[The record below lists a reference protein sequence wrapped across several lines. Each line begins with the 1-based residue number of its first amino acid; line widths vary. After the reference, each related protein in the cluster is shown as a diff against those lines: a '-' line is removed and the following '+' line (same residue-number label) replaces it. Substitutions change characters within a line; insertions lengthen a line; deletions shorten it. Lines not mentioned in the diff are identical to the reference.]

1 MAYRYTL
8 HSFYFGS
15 TCRIAQSRYPAAFK
29 KTSTVTRLL
38 SVAHWKYMALSA
50 HEHYRQKYLNARQI
64 VSIFEWPNLN
74 KGNLDT
80 SVSRPTTFWIHLQLT
95 VVVQRRILLQ
105 LLLHAAICLRP
116 PHHGCHI
123 HHSRSSCGALPCAAS
138 SAAGPIIRGRCHHP
152 PAPGD
157 APLPQL
163 HANIGHTAHRRPFR
177 VRALAHRLRSRLPI
191 TATA

>member
-29 KTSTVTRLL
+29 KTSTVARLL

-50 HEHYRQKYLNARQI
+50 LEHYRQKYLNARQI

-80 SVSRPTTFWIHLQLT
+80 AVSRPTTLWIHLQLT
-95 VVVQRRILLQ
+95 AVVQRRLLLQ
-105 LLLHAAICLRP
+105 LLLHAAICLRSP
-116 PHHGCHI
+116 RHGRHI
-123 HHSRSSCGALPCAAS
+123 RSSCGALPRAAS
-138 SAAGPIIRGRCHHP
+138 AAAGPIIRGRCHHP
-152 PAPGD
+152 PALED

-163 HANIGHTAHRRPFR
+163 HANIGHASRRRPFR
-177 VRALAHRLRSRLPI
+177 V
-191 TATA
+191 